1 LFLDDNA
8 IIPIYH
14 YNTKHLVSSRVS
26 GWDFNLLDIH
36 LGRYMT
42 VAAQ

>member
-1 LFLDDNA
+1 
-8 IIPIYH
+8 
-14 YNTKHLVSSRVS
+14 VSSRVS

>member
-1 LFLDDNA
+1 
-8 IIPIYH
+8 
-14 YNTKHLVSSRVS
+14 VSSRVS
-26 GWDFNLLDIH
+26 GWDFNLLDVH